1 LPAGYS
7 SITHEVSGAAALHTD
22 YAGVEGRNLA
32 LGKPASQSSIHHHD
46 IVGSADKAVD
56 GNCNGDWYNNSCIH
70 TKNEMNPWWL
80 VDLGEPRKIS
90 VVLVKTRYDCCA
102 KRMYEAEV
110 HLGNSLKDHGRANP
124 LCGTILNVSPG
135 SITTIYCNGQE
146 GRYISVHLPAKD
158 YLNMCEVEAYG
169 IK

>member
-1 LPAGYS
+1 
-7 SITHEVSGAAALHTD
+7 
-22 YAGVEGRNLA
+22 
-32 LGKPASQSSIHHHD
+32 
-46 IVGSADKAVD
+46 
-56 GNCNGDWYNNSCIH
+56 
-70 TKNEMNPWWL
+70 MNPWWL

-124 LCGTILNVSPG
+124 LCGIILNTRLG

-146 GRYISVHLPAKD
+146 GRYVSVHLPGVNTLA
-158 YLNMCEVEAYG
+158 LCEVEVYG
-169 IK
+169 TQ